1 MEYEDEDEG
10 WGMFPPEPE
19 YPPIIPG
26 ELTACLGKAQEM
38 RKECDHLKSTL
49 DKALEKI
56 RLTKRAL
63 DGAILTAKINYDT
76 L

>member
-1 MEYEDEDEG
+1 MDYYDDEDY
-10 WGMFPPEPE
+10 PSEPE

-56 RLTKRAL
+56 RLTKRVL
-63 DGAILTAKINYDT
+63 DAAPQGA
-76 L
+76 